1 MKTMQLREA
10 KAKFSALVEAAE
22 RGETTVVTKHGRPAA
37 KLVPVDDDPRTR
49 RRAKKAPSLVE
60 YLRSM
65 PADIPIERD
74 QTPPREVDL

>member
-22 RGETTVVTKHGRPAA
+22 NGETTVVTKHGRPAA
-37 KLVPVDDDPRTR
+37 KLVPIKDDRTR
-49 RRAKKAPSLVE
+49 RRKVKKTASLVE
-60 YLRSM
+60 YLRAM
-65 PADIPIERD
+65 PADIPLERD

>member
-22 RGETTVVTKHGRPAA
+22 RGETTIVTKHGRPAA
-37 KLVPVDDDPRTR
+37 KLVPLDDERRPRPKGR
-49 RRAKKAPSLVE
+49 KPPSLVE

-65 PADIPIERD
+65 PADIPFERD
-74 QTPPREVDL
+74 QTPPREVDF